1 MVRQKE
7 RQDDHYRSQRNQ
19 VKRLKALSEKIKQY
33 FSQENKLGFFALM
46 TAVNYII
53 YVCLTCRQTFVT
65 DPFSF
70 GEGMIYSLFKSMN
83 DTVFTVVNAVIA
95 APVFSI
101 YFLLIKKVYKSQSKS
116 DGADLFLLTV
126 SIFPLI
132 FTGHIFSL
140 FSFSHL
146 TVILLSCV
154 NMYVL
159 FSGKSRIITAIL
171 CAVSTFIFPPYIF
184 TYFPAVLIYI
194 LYCGIAAES
203 DKNVKK
209 KKAVKDSS
217 WIFLTVI
224 CCVIFILLL
233 IFTPTLNRSIRHTS
247 TPLYGAVNQNIFYN
261 STGENLLGSWN
272 IADTGRC
279 LSYTAAALPFFALF
293 IYIWFKAYSK
303 TKKSAPALSHL
314 FAGCIIS
321 LLPAAA
327 GMIFFRT
334 IGLWMVGALFSQVMI
349 LFTMLLKHDGTV
361 KEILESIYSKL
372 AVKKAYIFLF
382 ILITAAAAC
391 LFYKMEIY
399 TIIMRI

>member
-1 MVRQKE
+1 M
-7 RQDDHYRSQRNQ
+7 
-19 VKRLKALSEKIKQY
+19 KRLKALSDKIKQY

-53 YVCLTCRQTFVT
+53 YVCLTYRPNFAT

-70 GEGMIYSLFKSMN
+70 GEGLIYSLFKSMN
-83 DTVFTVVNAVIA
+83 GTVFAVVNAIIA
-95 APVFSI
+95 AAVFAV
-101 YFLLIKKVYKSQSKS
+101 YFLLIKTVYKSQSKS

-126 SIFPLI
+126 SIFPLFI
-132 FTGHIFSL
+132 TGHIFSL

-159 FSGKSRIITAIL
+159 FSGKSRIITVIL

-184 TYFPAVLIYI
+184 TYFPSILIYI

-203 DKNVKK
+203 NKNGKK

-217 WIFLTVI
+217 WILPTVI

-233 IFTPTLNRSIRHTS
+233 LFTPSLNRSIRHVGTS
-247 TPLYGAVNQNIFYN
+247 LYGAVNQNILYD

-272 IADTGRC
+272 NADTGRC
-279 LSYTAAALPFFALF
+279 LSYTAAALPFLALF

-327 GMIFFRT
+327 GMMFFRT

-349 LFTMLLKHDGTV
+349 LFTMILKHDSSVMET
-361 KEILESIYSKL
+361 LESMYSKL

-382 ILITAAAAC
+382 ILITATAAYF
-391 LFYKMEIY
+391 FYSMEIY
-399 TIIMRI
+399 SLITRN